1 MPSSLPDSPQVLA
14 LLEAAGVWM
23 WDFDLAEET
32 TTFQPGFWEQYGYD
46 TAAVEETF
54 EFVRLVER
62 EDLAWVVSAWR
73 AHVEDG
79 TPLYECEWR
88 LRLPGGGHRWI
99 HARGKAF
106 ERDGNGKATRVIGM
120 YRDVTEERQA
130 EEDRRTYVA
139 ELDAVFNSS
148 PMGKALIWSDYTI
161 IRINDLGRE
170 LLQVFYDEAPGE
182 GLDIRNLNRAWP
194 ETPILDDIEKALR
207 GGQPADRMVR
217 LPDTPTCLEF
227 TYGPVIGRGGGIAGV
242 VVTVRDVTD
251 RIRGERMRAQA
262 LRLESMGMMAGGI
275 AHDFNNLLG
284 AIIGNI
290 DVARLSPGDA
300 EAAEGLDEA
309 REAATRASELVKQ
322 LLAFAGNTEPAE
334 VLLGL
339 SELAHE
345 IVRYSRRIPGVRSA
359 PAEELAAGLPPVKG
373 DPTQLRQAV
382 LNLVVNALDATRESG
397 AHVTVRTRTA
407 DEVDHAYAVIEGSAG
422 GPYVVVEVEDDGPGM
437 DDSTQRRIFDPFFT
451 TKPTGHGL
459 GLSSV
464 LGAVR
469 RHGGTLTVRSQP
481 GEGATFAVYLPVA
494 G

>member
-1 MPSSLPDSPQVLA
+1 MPSSLPDNPQVLA

-23 WDFDLAEET
+23 WDFDLAQET

-62 EDLAWVVSAWR
+62 EDLAGVVSAWR

-79 TPLYECEWR
+79 TPLYEGEWR

-106 ERDGNGKATRVIGM
+106 ERDENGKATRVIGM

-148 PMGKALIWSDYTI
+148 PMGKVLVWSDYRI
-161 IRINDLGRE
+161 VRINERGKELIQTGQTTTVEPGVDIRDLEGGEGRPI
-170 LLQVFYDEAPGE
+170 LADIQDVLHGKTAPDRLFAGPAPG
-182 GLDIRNLNRAWP
+182 GY
-194 ETPILDDIEKALR
+194 
-207 GGQPADRMVR
+207 
-217 LPDTPTCLEF
+217 LEF
-227 TYGPVIGRGGGIAGV
+227 TYGPVVGRGGAIAGV
-242 VVTVRDVTD
+242 VVNVRDVTE
-251 RIRGERMRAQA
+251 RIRAETVRAQA

-290 DVARLSPGDA
+290 DLARLSPDDA
-300 EAAEGLDEA
+300 EAAESLGEA

-345 IVRYSRRIPGVRSA
+345 IVRYSRRIPGVTNA

-407 DEVDHAYAVIEGSAG
+407 DEVDRAFAVIEGSAA

-469 RHGGTLTVRSQP
+469 RHGGALTVRSQP
-481 GEGATFAVYLPVA
+481 GEGAIFAVYLPVA